1 MVITPFILIQDLEQ
15 LLLIPLALLRLWLLA
30 AAVAVH
36 TQRTTPVI
44 TAVAALVAFTTKHK
58 RRCIWLEILTP

>member
-1 MVITPFILIQDLEQ
+1 MFSLS
-15 LLLIPLALLRLWLLA
+15 
-30 AAVAVH
+30 AVVAVVH